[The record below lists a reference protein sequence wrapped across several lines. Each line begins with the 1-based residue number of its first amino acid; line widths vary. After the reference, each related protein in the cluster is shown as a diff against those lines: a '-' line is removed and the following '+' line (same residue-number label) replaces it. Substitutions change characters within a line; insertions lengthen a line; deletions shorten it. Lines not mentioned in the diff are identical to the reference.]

1 MQHIK
6 VSRLSIL
13 PKFFRSTKSE
23 NVQLEDSQYI
33 ENLQVIAK
41 IFEEKLPNYQ
51 FALSKISELSKPEN
65 MKIYYIGTK
74 VKNHANGLKNIYDIN
89 GNINNKYDKL
99 GKKN

>member
-51 FALSKISELSKPEN
+51 FALSKIYFILIDIHYLSLQIKSQ
-65 MKIYYIGTK
+65 G
-74 VKNHANGLKNIYDIN
+74 
-89 GNINNKYDKL
+89 
-99 GKKN
+99 